1 MNRHARSTALAARI
15 LAGALLAAL
24 SLPAAR
30 AADKEGLDKPIN
42 IDIVKGPNV
51 FKILADVVGMEAV
64 VDPALK
70 DRPLTLRLESVRAR
84 TALDAAC
91 DSLGCRWQVEPGNPP
106 RLRVTALAA
115 KPGPSPDPKAGLTEA
130 IDLRVTQAQVTELLN
145 TFGQILSVEVQIGP
159 GIGGQLSLDLNR
171 VPVGEAIDTVCKK
184 AGCTWKLTGGEKP
197 VLVFA
202 AKGK

>member
-1 MNRHARSTALAARI
+1 MNHPVRPAKLAALAF
-15 LAGALLAAL
+15 ALLAAAG
-24 SLPAAR
+24 LPAAAR
-30 AADKEGLDKPIN
+30 AAEKEGLDKPIN
-42 IDIVKGPNV
+42 LDIVKGPNV
-51 FKILADVVGMEAV
+51 FKILADVVGMEPV

-70 DRPLTLRLESVRAR
+70 DRLLTLRLESVRAR

-115 KPGPSPDPKAGLTEA
+115 KPPGVVDPKAGLTQP
-130 IDLRVTQAQVTELLN
+130 IDLKVTQAQVPELLH
-145 TFGQILSVEVQIGP
+145 TFGQILSAEVQVGP
-159 GIGGQLSLDLNR
+159 GLGGKVDFELTN
-171 VPVGEAIDTVCKK
+171 VPVGEALDTVCKK
-184 AGCTWKLTGGEKP
+184 VGCTWKLTGGDKP